1 MKKLLGLK
9 IDVDLKANL
18 EKLAK
23 DDNRSLSSF
32 ILNAVL
38 IYVKEH
44 HSIDLKNDR

>member
-44 HSIDLKNDR
+44 HGIDLKNDR

>member
-9 IDVDLKANL
+9 IDADLKAKL
-18 EKLAK
+18 EKLAD

-32 ILNAVL
+32 ILNAIL

-44 HSIDLKNDR
+44 HGVDLKKNG